1 MAYGL
6 NGDRKQ
12 IGFWKKEG
20 KESYLSSPLGYT
32 DGKPVRMTIW
42 QNFNRN
48 EDTNQPYFFGL
59 VNNHF
64 DFDEDVYGDELDTSY
79 KDLLRMQELVEEL
92 ADVMRQGNS
101 NADHMMLPSES
112 RARMNELFEEAY
124 RIIEE
129 LTGEKWNFTCLT
141 W

>member
-112 RARMNELFEEAY
+112 RARMNGLFEEAY

>member
-1 MAYGL
+1 MAYGM
-6 NGDRKQ
+6 NSDRKQ

-32 DGKPVRMTIW
+32 NGKPVRMTIW

-48 EDTNQPYFFGL
+48 EESNQPYFFGL

-64 DFDEDVYGDELDTSY
+64 DFDEEVYGGEVDTSY

-92 ADVMRQGNS
+92 AEVMRQGNS
-101 NADHMMLPSES
+101 NADRMMLPSES
-112 RARMNELFEEAY
+112 MERMNRLFNEAY

-129 LTGEKWNFTCLT
+129 LTGEEWNFTCLT

>member
-6 NGDRKQ
+6 NSGRKQ
-12 IGFWKKEG
+12 IGFWKKAG
-20 KESYLSSPLGYT
+20 KESFLSSPLGYT

-48 EDTNQPYFFGL
+48 EDTNQPFFLGL
-59 VNNHF
+59 VNDHF
-64 DFDEDVYGDELDTSY
+64 DFDEDVYDGELDTSY

-92 ADVMRQGNS
+92 AEVMRQGNS

-112 RARMNELFEEAY
+112 AARMNELFEEAY

-129 LTGEKWNFTCLT
+129 LTGEEWNFTCLT